1 MKTKWK
7 LLFSVFYV
15 FFKISPMTFG
25 GGYAMLTLIE
35 HEVVDKYGWLKK
47 QDMPDILAVSQ
58 SVPGA
63 VAINIAIIIGYRIAG
78 LLGSLLALIGI
89 VLPALIIVVLMS
101 VFFLAFSHHP
111 IVGAIFKG
119 IGASVIALIVYA
131 GFTMRKT
138 AIIDRTTF
146 LLTILSIIVLV
157 FFPVNPV
164 WVILFGLGIG
174 FLIRIFRTVLEGRK
188 EEETVENL
196 KQEKK
201 HYL

>member
-1 MKTKWK
+1 
-7 LLFSVFYV
+7 
-15 FFKISPMTFG
+15 MTFG
-25 GGYAMLTLIE
+25 GGYAMLVLIE
-35 HEVVDKYGWLKK
+35 HEVVNKYGWLKK

-63 VAINIAIIIGYRIAG
+63 IAINIAIIIGYRIAG

-89 VLPALIIVVLMS
+89 VLPALFIVVLMS

-111 IVGAIFKG
+111 IVAAIFKG

-146 LLTILSIIVLV
+146 LLTILSMTVLI

-164 WVILFGLGIG
+164 WIILFGLGIG
-174 FLIRIFRTVLEGRK
+174 FLIRVFKTLIKDTK
-188 EEETVENL
+188 EEEMVENL
-196 KQEKK
+196 KKEKK